1 MYQNT
6 EGKSMNEKP
15 VAVVT
20 GGNRGMGLTTC
31 RALAKDGFHVILT
44 SRDLESGEMEA
55 KAMRDEGLSIEAMKL
70 EMTSQSDI
78 DALADYVLN
87 THGRVDVLINN
98 AGILIDGDLNHPTGI
113 CDADVDVI
121 RKTLEVNTIAPMMLI
136 KALVPLM
143 READYG
149 RIVNISSGMGQLS
162 DMGGKHPG
170 YRISKTALNAVTK
183 IFAAELEGSN
193 ITVNSV
199 CPGWVRTDMG
209 GANADRS
216 LEQGIDTAIWL
227 ATSTDNSPSGGY
239 FRDRKPIDW

>member
-1 MYQNT
+1 
-6 EGKSMNEKP
+6 MNAKP

-20 GGNRGMGLTTC
+20 GGNRGMGLATC
-31 RALAKDGFHVILT
+31 RALAEAGFHVLLT
-44 SRDLESGEMEA
+44 SRDLDSGK
-55 KAMRDEGLSIEAMKL
+55 KAAQSICDEGLPVEAVKL
-70 EMTSQSDI
+70 EMTSQTDI
-78 DALADYVLN
+78 DRLADYLTN
-87 THGRVDVLINN
+87 THGHVDVLINN

-113 CDADVDVI
+113 CDADVEVI

-136 KALVPLM
+136 KALLPLM
-143 READYG
+143 RQADYG

-162 DMGGKHPG
+162 EMGGQHPG

-183 IFAAELEGSN
+183 IFATELEDSN

-227 ATSTDNSPSGGY
+227 ATSADGSPSGGF